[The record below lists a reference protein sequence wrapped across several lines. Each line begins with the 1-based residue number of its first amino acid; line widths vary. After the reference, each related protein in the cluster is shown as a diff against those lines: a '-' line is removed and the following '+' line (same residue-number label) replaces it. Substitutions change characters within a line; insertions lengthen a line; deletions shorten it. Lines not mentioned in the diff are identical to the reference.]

1 MLLKDLQKLG
11 FSKNVSNVYLTL
23 FGLGQARA
31 GEIIKKVG
39 IHRNLVYQALD
50 KLEQKKLI
58 TKINTRGVATYKT
71 LDPARLMNELREKEA
86 LLHNIIEEL
95 ETIQKPKSQEIIVRE
110 GIEELRKFELEI
122 YNKMEKGEVLYH
134 LGLATN
140 WHDTM
145 SKNTYEKLI
154 DIQNKRQFHI
164 RAIAGYVQN
173 EEKEYA
179 DKTRGLTEFKIIPSI
194 TTRRNEITIF
204 RDSIFIKLFIEPYTI
219 VEIKNAEIAEGYKKY
234 FDLLWGE
241 TSRTLHG
248 EEGARLFLEDTLKYN
263 HVYFIGGNGGM
274 ETYYPK
280 LWDWYKKERVERRV
294 TWHDLIDP
302 GMTLSGS
309 KEGGAI
315 YDDPFYEWKFLPE
328 QVASPHVMCVYGNKV
343 ANIIWKEDS
352 VINIIEDDEVAEGY
366 KKYHRY
372 LWNQEVTSYTG
383 WEEITRLFN
392 KTLIDELEEGD
403 YECVIGAGYGTEQ
416 TADKVDELFRVHNKL
431 TIDKGIQKKIL
442 LHQQYGEHFENQIK
456 KLGDPNFETVHI
468 KHMPDSASTPVETH
482 VFKHKAIITYFGENP
497 VATVYERPEIIAG
510 FKARFDLLWNQETQ
524 TYTGWKEIEGLFFNQ
539 ILPAQSAGDTE
550 YNLGAGYG
558 ESGEDERVRDFYL
571 RYNTERT
578 KRKINKQLLF
588 SEKHRKASREEFINS
603 GDPHFEYVK
612 LKYLPDDYY
621 SAMQTHIGAGKV
633 IIVMWGDNPV
643 ATVYG
648 NPTIVES
655 FKKQFDL
662 MWELAKE

>member
-23 FGLGQARA
+23 FELGQARA

-58 TKINTRGVATYKT
+58 AKTNTRGVATYKT
-71 LDPARLMNELREKEA
+71 LDPARLMNELREKEV
-86 LLHNIIEEL
+86 LLHGIIEEL
-95 ETIQKPKSQEIIVRE
+95 ETIQKPKSQEIVVRE
-110 GIEELRKFELEI
+110 GIEELRKFELNI
-122 YNKMEKGEVLYH
+122 YNNMEKGETLYH

-140 WHDTM
+140 WHDTIG
-145 SKNTYEKLI
+145 KKTYEKLI
-154 DIQNKRQFHI
+154 EIQNEKQFFI
-164 RAIAGYVQN
+164 RAIGGYIQN
-173 EEKEYA
+173 EEEIYQT
-179 DKTRGLTEFKIIPSI
+179 KTHGLTEFKIIPAI
-194 TTRRNEITIF
+194 TTRKNEITIF
-204 RDSIFIKLFIEPYTI
+204 RDSIFIKLFVEPYTI
-219 VEIKNAEIAEGYKKY
+219 VEIKNAEIAESYKKY
-234 FDLLWGE
+234 FNLLWE
-241 TSRTLHG
+241 ENSRTLRG

-274 ETYYPK
+274 ETYYPNV
-280 LWDWYKKERVERRV
+280 WNWYKKERLEKNVF
-294 TWHDLIDP
+294 WHDLIDP

-309 KEGGAI
+309 KDATTIFDE
-315 YDDPFYEWKFLPE
+315 PLYEWKFLPE
-328 QVASPHVMCVYGNKV
+328 AVASPHVICVYGNKV

-352 VINIIEDDEVAEGY
+352 VINIIEDDGVAEGY
-366 KKYHRY
+366 KRYHKY
-372 LWNQEVTSYTG
+372 LWNQEVTTYTG
-383 WEEITRLFN
+383 WEEITHLLN
-392 KTLIDELEEGD
+392 EVVLEELQEGD
-403 YECVIGAGYGTEQ
+403 YECVIGAGYGTEE
-416 TADKVDELFRVHNKL
+416 TLDNVDSIFRVHNKKI
-431 TIDKGIQKKIL
+431 IDKKLQKNIL
-442 LHQQYGEHFENQIK
+442 LYQKYGSFFEDQVK
-456 KLGDPNFETVHI
+456 KLGDPSFNNIHI
-468 KHMPDSASTPVETH
+468 KHLPDTNATPVETLIY
-482 VFKHKAIITYFGENP
+482 KHKAIITYFGENP
-497 VATVYERPEIIAG
+497 VATVYERPEIVAG

-524 TYTGWKEIEGLFFNQ
+524 TYTGWEEIEQLFFNQ

-578 KRKINKQLLF
+578 KRNINKQLLF
-588 SEKHRKASREEFINS
+588 SERHRKASREEFVNA
-603 GDPHFEYVK
+603 GDPNFEHVK

-648 NPTIVES
+648 SPTIVES

-662 MWELAKE
+662 MWGIAKE